1 MNFNSFDLYVIVLST
16 IFFYCLFE
24 GYFSVYNI
32 KLYLDSHPLISAGL
46 KLLGVLLVI
55 CLVLYLFTDTAYAMA
70 PDASNLPKPE
80 VKVTAS
86 DSHNTLSIND
96 STINIPDTV
105 ARGLTNVGTGA
116 AVAAGLKAGASIA
129 KASGLSPTAK
139 IGVMSAGAVIGAST
153 VTVANAIGSISQ
165 KKIDN
170 AVVASSV
177 KSATSPTTP
186 TSPPTSNPGSGDGSA
201 AFSIEPGA
209 DLDTVMSLLDANHI
223 LHICILYLPI
233 ALMILYVSTM
243 VVENKWNLI
252 FIKNIFGVRFY
263 NLVIKS
269 LSYTGKYNRI
279 WMFIAWVFLVFAS
292 LLALYISYYLG
303 NNIDIISEIVQQ
315 SR

>member
-1 MNFNSFDLYVIVLST
+1 MINLNSFDLYVIVSST
-16 IFFYCLFE
+16 IFFYCLFQ
-24 GYFSVYNI
+24 GYFSIYNI
-32 KLYLDSHPLISAGL
+32 KLYLNSHPLISTAL
-46 KLLGVLLVI
+46 KLLGVVLVI

-70 PDASNLPKPE
+70 PEGSDLPRPE
-80 VKVTAS
+80 VKVTTS
-86 DSHNTLSIND
+86 DNHNTLSIND

-177 KSATSPTTP
+177 KSATPPTIP

-209 DLDTVMSLLDANHI
+209 DLDTVMSLLDANHV

-233 ALMILYVSTM
+233 GLMILYVSTM
-243 VVENKWNLI
+243 VVENK
-252 FIKNIFGVRFY
+252 
-263 NLVIKS
+263 
-269 LSYTGKYNRI
+269 
-279 WMFIAWVFLVFAS
+279 
-292 LLALYISYYLG
+292 
-303 NNIDIISEIVQQ
+303 
-315 SR
+315 